1 MNILILRMPYVPPII
16 NCNTSPIKNNK
27 VLAWYKGDQPVLKKG
42 EHFGAIVTSV
52 QDLVKYKGTCPIL
65 VAILTSVTGDDID
78 LLLKNKDAVSNYFV
92 SQAVFQQVGPM
103 VWQQNRINVAV
114 LEGLAQQYPILEYP
128 WDGTELDAVTITCM
142 LFHLNHILVP
152 VGTSLSTYREAQRTQ
167 YGIQVTSIDKFVVP
181 EIWFITQ
188 YFVHS
193 MTKRAKEIRQCL
205 KNNMALSYIDRI
217 VLLNETNLSYEWSGS
232 KGSEKV
238 VQEIIGTRLTYADL
252 LRYTYEKVPPNTIVI
267 FANADIYCNKS
278 LSHLYSTNLAD
289 QMYALLRYD
298 EGSSSE
304 DLKLFG
310 PRPDSQDAW
319 IVHSD
324 SVKSR
329 DWKDFKTFHYQLGTA
344 GCDNRFTGDMFAM
357 RFLISNPCHTIQTVH
372 LHKTEIRNYNPRD
385 IQPAKLYLYIHP
397 CAIIEMINAKEGGSK
412 TFSLSPRLGSVSV
425 KTLVPK
431 KGLTFCTMLARENRF
446 KWNTEVANAWSAKA
460 LPVYKWSKAF
470 VTSPGIVYDYKNL
483 YTGTESETFFQK
495 IGRNLEISFLK
506 PVERAHTMV
515 AVPCATVQQMTHPDL
530 YCLYYLSYV
539 IQVLE
544 HVEGV
549 ASFFIHQPCLNTLEA
564 FQVKPG
570 FMGAFPVVAWNP
582 GCVVYANE
590 IYGCL
595 PSAAELSPNEID
607 ALRSRWSGYKGDMDC
622 RCVILTD
629 EIFTEEFCMK
639 VLGPLLPSYE
649 IVCLPRTVVG
659 PDAYKVLA
667 GAGLCILYNLPK
679 QDDQWAKL
687 WALPKGCSVLEFQ
700 NELKVEGGF
709 QHFAAMAGFD
719 TTLIPL
725 HKGPIDDLQG
735 QVVEQIKACAIPV
748 KKPTTPQE
756 TTKPENV
763 ILLSV

>member
-92 SQAVFQQVGPM
+92 SQAVFQQVGPI

-446 KWNTEVANAWSAKA
+446 KWSSDGVPNPWTAKA
-460 LPVYKWSKAF
+460 LMVYKWSKAF
-470 VTSPGIVYDYKNL
+470 ITSPGIVFDYKNL
-483 YTGTESETFFQK
+483 YTGTESDPFFQK

-506 PVERAHTMV
+506 SVDTVDTMLSI
-515 AVPCATVQQMTHPDL
+515 PCATVQQMTHPDL
-530 YCLYYLSYV
+530 YCLNYLSYV
-539 IQVLE
+539 IQVLGQ
-544 HVEGV
+544 VEGV
-549 ASFFIHQPCLNTLEA
+549 ASFFIHQPCISTLEA
-564 FQVKPG
+564 FQIKPKH
-570 FMGAFPVVAWNP
+570 ATQFPLVAWNP
-582 GCVVYANE
+582 GSVVYAKE
-590 IYGCL
+590 IYGVL
-595 PSAAELSPNEID
+595 PSAAELSPNEIE
-607 ALRSRWSGYKGDMDC
+607 ALRSCWPGYRSDLDSQ
-622 RCVILTD
+622 CVILTD
-629 EIFTEEFCMK
+629 EIFTEEFCTK
-639 VLGPLLPSYE
+639 VLGPLLPSYKV
-649 IVCLPRTVVG
+649 VCLSRNVIG
-659 PDAYKVLA
+659 LEAYKVLA

-679 QDDQWAKL
+679 QEEQWAKL
-687 WALPKGCSVLEFQ
+687 WALPKGCRVLEFQ

-709 QHFAAMAGFD
+709 QHFAAIASFD

-735 QVVEQIKACAIPV
+735 QIVEQIKSCDLPI
-748 KKPTTPQE
+748 
-756 TTKPENV
+756 TKQNV